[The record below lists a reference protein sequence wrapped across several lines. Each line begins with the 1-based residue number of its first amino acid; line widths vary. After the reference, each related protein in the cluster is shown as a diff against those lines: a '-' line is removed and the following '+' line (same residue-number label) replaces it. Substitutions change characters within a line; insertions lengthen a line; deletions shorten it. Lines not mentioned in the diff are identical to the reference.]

1 MASFDY
7 VIVGGGSAGCVL
19 ARRLSDD
26 PSLRVCLLEAGPPD
40 SSILVRAP
48 IGIAAILPGKYLNW
62 AFDTVPQAGLNGRRG
77 YQPRGKVLGGSSSI
91 NAMIYTRG
99 HAADYDHWA
108 ELGNPGWSFA
118 DVLPYFKK
126 SQNQE
131 RGGPDIDPDFHG
143 AGGLLNVADPR
154 TPNPLTQAFV
164 DAGAELQLPRNGDFN
179 GPEQEG
185 VGVYQVTQIN
195 GERCSAARAFLT
207 PVLERPNLEVLT
219 GVQAT
224 KVILDGKRAVG
235 VAYHRDGQ
243 DHEVRADGDVILS
256 AGALQTPQLLLL
268 SGIGPGEELRRHGI
282 DIAHELPGVGRNLQD
297 HLDITI
303 PYLSPSPHAMGL
315 TLGGLAKVIKGIFEW
330 RRQRTGIIAS
340 NSTES
345 GGFVKSNPDLAIPD
359 LQLHFTLAVVDD
371 HTRKRHFQRG
381 YCCHVCLLRPKSRG
395 HVGLNSADAL
405 DPPRIDP
412 NFLSEQTDLDGLV
425 AGFKLTRR
433 ILQAPALA
441 PYRGREMMTADVHSD
456 EQIVADIRNRAD
468 TIYHPVGTAK
478 MGQDEMAVVDSQ
490 LRVHGMAGLRV
501 VDASVMPTIV
511 GGNTNA
517 PTIMIAEKA
526 ADMIRSRH

>member
-1 MASFDY
+1 MGEAMSSFDY
-7 VIVGGGSAGCVL
+7 IIVGGGSGGCVL
-19 ARRLSDD
+19 AGRLSEN
-26 PSLRVCLLEAGPPD
+26 SANRVCLLEAGPPD

-48 IGIAAILPGKYLNW
+48 IGIAAILPGKHLNW
-62 AFDTVPQAGLNGRRG
+62 AFETVPQAGLNGRRG

-91 NAMIYTRG
+91 NAMIYIRG

-108 ELGNPGWSFA
+108 ELGNPGWSYA

-131 RGGPDIDPDFHG
+131 RGADDYHG
-143 AGGLLNVADPR
+143 AGGPLHVMDLR
-154 TPNPLTQAFV
+154 TPNPLAQAFV
-164 DAGAELQLPRNGDFN
+164 DAAVELQLPRNGDFN
-179 GPEQEG
+179 GPQQEG
-185 VGVYQVTQIN
+185 VGNYQVTQIN

-207 PVLERPNLEVLT
+207 PALKRDNLTVLT

-235 VAYHRDGQ
+235 VAYRQNGQ
-243 DHEVRADGDVILS
+243 EQEVRAERKVILS

-268 SGIGPGEELRRHGI
+268 SGIGPGADLQDNGI
-282 DIAHELPGVGRNLQD
+282 AVVHDLPGVGQNLQD

-315 TLGGLAKVIKGIFEW
+315 TIGGLSKVIKGIFEW

-345 GGFVKSNPDLAIPD
+345 GGFVKSDPDLAMPD
-359 LQLHFTLAVVDD
+359 LQLHFTNAIVDD

-395 HVGLNSADAL
+395 SVGLNGPDPLA
-405 DPPRIDP
+405 PPRIDP
-412 NFLSEQTDLDGLV
+412 NFLSEEADLNSLV

-433 ILQAPALA
+433 IMEAPALA
-441 PYRGREMMTADVHSD
+441 PYRGRELKTAEVRTDA
-456 EQIVADIRNRAD
+456 QIAADIRNRAD

-478 MGQDEMAVVDSQ
+478 MGQDAMAVVDSQ
-490 LRVHGMAGLRV
+490 LRVHGVAGLRV
-501 VDASVMPTIV
+501 VDASIMPSLI

-526 ADMIRSRH
+526 ADMMTNPQ